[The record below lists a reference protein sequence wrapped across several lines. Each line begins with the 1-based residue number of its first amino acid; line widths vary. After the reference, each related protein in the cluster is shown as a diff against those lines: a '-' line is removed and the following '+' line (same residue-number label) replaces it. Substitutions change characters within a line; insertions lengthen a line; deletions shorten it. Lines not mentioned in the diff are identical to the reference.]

1 MKRKLLLAALVLAL
15 PTLICSCNTVQG
27 IGQDIK
33 DGGQAMSHAINGDKP
48 KDKDY

>member
-1 MKRKLLLAALVLAL
+1 MKRILIVTAMLSL
-15 PTLICSCNTVQG
+15 PLMLNGCNTIQG

-48 KDKDY
+48 KDKEF